1 MAVQLMERTALDRLK
16 RILPTDEDPTPMSLP
31 TELFL
36 IAHDDDTGNQ
46 HVNEKTLHRGLAAAV
61 LLELWLT
68 KRVRIGWQD
77 NVREGVLTRDPG
89 RITIMN
95 DDATG
100 DRITDTALTLLSQ
113 SGGTLRLHDFVQ
125 QFADTGLYQR
135 VQADLVA
142 AGIIH
147 HTTRKRFWSFRRR
160 LAYVPTRRAYPVR
173 ARGRI
178 RRMLDHY
185 RAGTQRPDPRALALS
200 ALVTTLRLTPHLYQ
214 RDIDPGHLHHWQ
226 KHLLEQQT
234 DPTIR
239 DITATITN
247 YKAPI

>member
-1 MAVQLMERTALDRLK
+1 LKEILTDGRSTHGAHRLG
-16 RILPTDEDPTPMSLP
+16 P
-31 TELFL
+31 
-36 IAHDDDTGNQ
+36 AQ
-46 HVNEKTLHRGLAAAV
+46 
-61 LLELWLT
+61 
-68 KRVRIGWQD
+68 
-77 NVREGVLTRDPG
+77 
-89 RITIMN
+89 
-95 DDATG
+95 
-100 DRITDTALTLLSQ
+100 
-113 SGGTLRLHDFVQ
+113 DFVQ
-125 QFADTGLYQR
+125 QFADTGLYHR

-178 RRMLDHY
+178 RRMFDHY

-200 ALVTTLRLTPHLYQ
+200 ALITTLRLTPHLYQ

-226 KHLLEQQT
+226 KHLL
-234 DPTIR
+234 DNNPTPPS
-239 DITATITN
+239 ATSPAPSPN